1 MSSTLTRIHL
11 PSGRNTWDRHSAPRR
26 KKEEEEEEE
35 KERNVNSDKWP
46 PFSLVHT
53 HTHTHTQPE
62 LATTD
67 QKKKSA
73 HSVAFLRPESVTFNL
88 KIPIDRKLLFHIPV
102 SPFPTKLNAIPLLSL
117 SKLNQLTLGNW
128 TKKKSLSFKMMKR
141 KKKKRLMPPC
151 DLAANRLRLFF
162 FFFFVFF
169 SETPLERV

>member
-1 MSSTLTRIHL
+1 MCVCVCAGVFNSDKNPPALGPEHLRQTLGTQ
-11 PSGRNTWDRHSAPRR
+11 
-26 KKEEEEEEE
+26 E
-35 KERNVNSDKWP
+35 KERRRRRKRKKRELGQVTS
-46 PFSLVHT
+46 FLTCAHT

-67 QKKKSA
+67 QKKKRA

-141 KKKKRLMPPC
+141 KKKKKADAPLRPC
-151 DLAANRLRLFF
+151 SQQVAPLFLLLLRLLF
-162 FFFFVFF
+162 
-169 SETPLERV
+169 